1 MLNMHQ
7 FTYENQGTETFLSYH
22 LEQGETLDHFARG
35 MLQSNE
41 IGGIIKPAFT
51 MRDTDQYLK
60 YPITSRLPLKEY
72 IQRDMER
79 KDVLKF
85 CQSFAETVGEIQEYM
100 LSQEKLVLDTDVIF
114 VDVGEKK
121 AEFIY
126 LPIDEF
132 QNSVSPEE
140 FLRSFLSRL
149 RFRQEGDLSYVAKLL
164 HFLNQ
169 PGGMDLDELK
179 RILIRLTDEKEET
192 QKQVFAPIQD
202 PVPAASQPPYY
213 QDPVPAASQPPYYQD
228 PVPAAS
234 QPPYHQDPV
243 PAAPQP
249 PYYQDPVPAAPQ
261 PPYHQNPD
269 IGSSSMPGMI
279 PDMPSGPF
287 EPEVKGKKNKGKEKK
302 GLFGR
307 HEKNEKGLPPTPVA
321 VPGMEIP
328 MNSGVKPEPE
338 IILKVDENG
347 AFLPDQGVESENHKK
362 KGLFHFGKKKKEKK
376 AADMPPAPVSAPVS
390 APVQEFPGAAPG
402 FSVPPV
408 QAPIQEGYYRDPS
421 VSYSGRSDSSEP
433 ENKTVILGG
442 GNEYGSTVI
451 LGNSDSSQQ
460 GQRASVARLV
470 RRRNGQS
477 AFINKEVF
485 HIGREGSFADFYI
498 GDNPAIGS
506 AHADIFV
513 DGTEYYICD
522 RNSQNHTYVNRQMVL
537 AGQRIR
543 LTSGDVVTLADEDF
557 DFFIQS

>member
-1 MLNMHQ
+1 M
-7 FTYENQGTETFLSYH
+7 
-22 LEQGETLDHFARG
+22 
-35 MLQSNE
+35 
-41 IGGIIKPAFT
+41 
-51 MRDTDQYLK
+51 
-60 YPITSRLPLKEY
+60 
-72 IQRDMER
+72 
-79 KDVLKF
+79 
-85 CQSFAETVGEIQEYM
+85 
-100 LSQEKLVLDTDVIF
+100 
-114 VDVGEKK
+114 DVGEKK

-202 PVPAASQPPYY
+202 PVPAAPQPPYY
-213 QDPVPAASQPPYYQD
+213 QDPVPAAP
-228 PVPAAS
+228 
-234 QPPYHQDPV
+234 QPPYH
-243 PAAPQP
+243 
-249 PYYQDPVPAAPQ
+249 QDPVPAAPQ

-269 IGSSSMPGMI
+269 IGSSSMPGLI

-302 GLFGR
+302 GKEKKGIFGR
-307 HEKNEKGLPPTPVA
+307 HEKKEKGLPPTPVA

>member
-1 MLNMHQ
+1 MHQ

-41 IGGIIKPAFT
+41 IGGIVKPAFT

-85 CQSFAETVGEIQEYM
+85 CQSFVETAGEIQEYM
-100 LSQEKLVLDTDVIF
+100 LSQEKLVLDMNFIF

-132 QNSVSPEE
+132 QNSVSTEE
-140 FLRSFLSRL
+140 FLRGFLSHL
-149 RFRQEGDLSYVAKLL
+149 RFRREGDLSYVAKLL

-169 PGGMDLDELK
+169 PAGLDLDELK
-179 RILIRLTDEKEET
+179 RLILQLTDEKEET
-192 QKQVFAPIQD
+192 PKQTPAPIEDQI
-202 PVPAASQPPYY
+202 PAPP
-213 QDPVPAASQPPYYQD
+213 QM
-228 PVPAAS
+228 
-234 QPPYHQDPV
+234 PPYHQ
-243 PAAPQP
+243 P
-249 PYYQDPVPAAPQ
+249 PDAGLAQIPE
-261 PPYHQNPD
+261 
-269 IGSSSMPGMI
+269 IMPEI
-279 PDMPSGPF
+279 PSDSF
-287 EPEVKGKKNKGKEKK
+287 EPEMEGKKNKGKEKK
-302 GLFGR
+302 GIFGR
-307 HEKNEKGLPPTPVA
+307 REKKEKALPPTPPA
-321 VPGMEIP
+321 VPGMEVP
-328 MNSGVKPEPE
+328 FKSGVRPEPE
-338 IILKVDENG
+338 IVLKVDEKG
-347 AFLPDQGVESENHKK
+347 AFLPDQGMEPENNKK

-376 AADMPPAPVSAPVS
+376 AADIPQAPISASVQESLGASPVFS
-390 APVQEFPGAAPG
+390 KSPVQEEYRQE
-402 FSVPPV
+402 PV
-408 QAPIQEGYYRDPS
+408 S
-421 VSYSGRSDSSEP
+421 SYTGRSDSSEL

-451 LGNSDSSQQ
+451 LGNDNSSHS

-506 AHADIFV
+506 VHADIFV
-513 DGTEYYICD
+513 DGIEYYICD

-537 AGQRIR
+537 AGQRIH

-557 DFFIQS
+557 DFLIQS